1 MLQETPLAINEGM
14 LEVVQWCWDEQKSVG
29 KFPTTKLPPRP
40 KLPENYRDSMMQD
53 EISAR
58 KADIRRHF
66 KLERQ
71 VKGSAAVMR
80 QDLQVAHELAVH
92 DEF

>member
-1 MLQETPLAINEGM
+1 
-14 LEVVQWCWDEQKSVG
+14 
-29 KFPTTKLPPRP
+29 
-40 KLPENYRDSMMQD
+40 MMQD

-80 QDLQVAHELAVH
+80 QDLQ
-92 DEF
+92 